1 MATNE
6 VSVYDEVAG
15 QGFEN
20 MGADKYSVPMLKV
33 AQPTS
38 SVLTDDGTK
47 VKVGD
52 FYNSATGES
61 YGPEVEVI
69 PVYFNS
75 VWLEWKP
82 NMGGLVGRHK
92 PYSVRVTGDVFKG
105 LKTLEGNDIQEA
117 WCYLVLIKGHEDS
130 GPLLLSCTTTN
141 IRHCKTWNS
150 YHSENRL
157 PSGKH
162 APLFSCYWKIASKKN
177 KNDKGTFYVFGEG
190 KNTAITKGD
199 WVPAEIYTDY
209 VKSVVDSA
217 SAMFDQ
223 LSMGD
228 DSDGSSAQP
237 TVAIEDTTGGKY

>member
-130 GPLLLSCTTTN
+130 GPLLLSCTSTN

-150 YHSENRL
+150 YLSENRL

-162 APLFSCYWKIASKKN
+162 APLFLVIGRLLLRK
-177 KNDKGTFYVFGEG
+177 TRM
-190 KNTAITKGD
+190 TK
-199 WVPAEIYTDY
+199 ERSMYS
-209 VKSVVDSA
+209 VKA
-217 SAMFDQ
+217 RILLLQKA
-223 LSMGD
+223 
-228 DSDGSSAQP
+228 
-237 TVAIEDTTGGKY
+237 TGFLRKSTLIM

>member
-38 SVLTDDGTK
+38 AILTDDGTK

-61 YGPEVEVI
+61 YGQEVEVI

-82 NMGGLVGRHK
+82 
-92 PYSVRVTGDVFKG
+92 Y
-105 LKTLEGNDIQEA
+105 
-117 WCYLVLIKGHEDS
+117 
-130 GPLLLSCTTTN
+130 
-141 IRHCKTWNS
+141 
-150 YHSENRL
+150 
-157 PSGKH
+157 
-162 APLFSCYWKIASKKN
+162 
-177 KNDKGTFYVFGEG
+177 
-190 KNTAITKGD
+190 
-199 WVPAEIYTDY
+199 
-209 VKSVVDSA
+209 
-217 SAMFDQ
+217 
-223 LSMGD
+223 
-228 DSDGSSAQP
+228 
-237 TVAIEDTTGGKY
+237 